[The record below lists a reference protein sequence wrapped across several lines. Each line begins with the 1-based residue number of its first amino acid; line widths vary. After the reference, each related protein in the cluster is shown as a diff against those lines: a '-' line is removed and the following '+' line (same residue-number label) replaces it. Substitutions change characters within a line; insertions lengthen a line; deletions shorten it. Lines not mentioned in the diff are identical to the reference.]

1 MQIREELVMESSPYQ
16 SSVLSFQSMQTT
28 VAGNTPLPTNH
39 LPLLRVKNKDI
50 VFEKTLIETVTSESE
65 ISFLILSFY
74 ILSGGMLIQGE
85 TQVCCTVFQLSL
97 LNLLS
102 ASEISLTN
110 TASTD
115 LTWNLSSVAPA
126 YVKVCRK
133 LL

>member
-39 LPLLRVKNKDI
+39 LPLLRIKSKDI

-74 ILSGGMLIQGE
+74 ILSGGMLIYKE
-85 TQVCCTVFQLSL
+85 KHKSVVLFFSCLYLIYFQHQR
-97 LNLLS
+97 
-102 ASEISLTN
+102 
-110 TASTD
+110 
-115 LTWNLSSVAPA
+115 
-126 YVKVCRK
+126 YH
-133 LL
+133 